1 MIAYINTNKKTL
13 ILHTNTG
20 KHEVPFSKI
29 QQIEDYLEDAK
40 VYYITNAIEVNA
52 IDIVNLVNS
61 LEGKKPQKQMPQSNN
76 QYLHCITEGA
86 IYIRDVKFKNKYD
99 LHFYDDKMKELIS
112 KDTSLQNLLNTGQLE
127 IINEAQRRKLLK
139 GLNLKNQQTLNRDK
153 LKDASLDKI
162 IIDGTVD
169 DFINSSPDDDF
180 IGINMDGEEED
191 VVIETEMEKN
201 LRTIRNNKS

>member
-1 MIAYINTNKKTL
+1 MIAYINTNKKSL

-61 LEGKKPQKQMPQSNN
+61 LEGKKPQKQMSQSGN
-76 QYLHCITEGA
+76 QYIHCIAEGA
-86 IYIRDVKFKNKYD
+86 VYVRDVKFKNKYD
-99 LHFYDDKMKELIS
+99 LHFYDEKMKETIK
-112 KDTSLQNLLNTGQLE
+112 KDISLQNLLNTGQLE
-127 IINEAQRRKLLK
+127 IINETQRKKLLK
-139 GLNLKNQQTLNRDK
+139 GLKLKNRQTLNRDK

-169 DFINSSPDDDF
+169 DFINNPQDDV

-191 VVIETEMEKN
+191 IVIETEIEKN
-201 LRTIRNNKS
+201 LKIIRNVEL